1 MLILFSEY
9 LPKETTNLVI
19 NERLLFAKQILAL
32 LQYDGPVT
40 QTGSQMRNTP
50 QGSFLRGLMTNI
62 ISSGIDYIEKNRNKL
77 GK

>member
-1 MLILFSEY
+1 M
-9 LPKETTNLVI
+9 
-19 NERLLFAKQILAL
+19 QILAL

-40 QTGSQMRNTP
+40 QTGAQMRNTP